1 MDWTIEQL
9 SILAGALITIIS
21 FAKLV
26 VTPFNNAMKENKI
39 AMDELRK
46 TIDMINFDVKDSQKD
61 RENIHKIVDRHETR
75 ISHAEDN
82 IIVNNERIKTLFE
95 RGGK

>member
-1 MDWTIEQL
+1 MNWTIEQI

-26 VTPFNNAMKENKI
+26 VGPFNEAMRENKNAM
-39 AMDELRK
+39 DQLRK
-46 TIDMINFDVKDSQKD
+46 TIDMINFDVKDSQRD
-61 RENIHKIVDRHETR
+61 RENIHKVLDRHEQR
-75 ISHAEDN
+75 ISQNEDA

-95 RGGK
+95 RVK

>member
-1 MDWTIEQL
+1 MDWTIEQI
-9 SILAGALITIIS
+9 SILAGALTIIIS

-26 VTPFNNAMKENKI
+26 VAPFNQAMRENKI

-61 RENIHKIVDRHETR
+61 RENIHKILDRHETR

>member
-1 MDWTIEQL
+1 MNWTIEQL

-21 FAKLV
+21 FARLV
-26 VTPFNNAMKENKI
+26 VTPFNNALKQNQTAMKSLEKS
-39 AMDELRK
+39 
-46 TIDMINFDVKDSQKD
+46 IDTLSFDLKESQKD
-61 RENIHKIVDRHETR
+61 RENIHKILDRHETR